1 MFYVQVL
8 ILNAESN
15 VTFLFMKTLCSSY
28 RYFLLFCGMSMPN
41 DCLDSWFT
49 HVLVRYLKDHWMFNI
64 HKMVWFSVAPGVW
77 Q

>member
-15 VTFLFMKTLCSSY
+15 VTFLIMKTTK
-28 RYFLLFCGMSMPN
+28 N
-41 DCLDSWFT
+41 
-49 HVLVRYLKDHWMFNI
+49 MF
-64 HKMVWFSVAPGVW
+64 V

>member
-15 VTFLFMKTLCSSY
+15 VTFLFMKTTQ
-28 RYFLLFCGMSMPN
+28 N
-41 DCLDSWFT
+41 
-49 HVLVRYLKDHWMFNI
+49 MF
-64 HKMVWFSVAPGVW
+64 V

>member
-15 VTFLFMKTLCSSY
+15 VTFLFMKTTK
-28 RYFLLFCGMSMPN
+28 N
-41 DCLDSWFT
+41 
-49 HVLVRYLKDHWMFNI
+49 MF
-64 HKMVWFSVAPGVW
+64 V